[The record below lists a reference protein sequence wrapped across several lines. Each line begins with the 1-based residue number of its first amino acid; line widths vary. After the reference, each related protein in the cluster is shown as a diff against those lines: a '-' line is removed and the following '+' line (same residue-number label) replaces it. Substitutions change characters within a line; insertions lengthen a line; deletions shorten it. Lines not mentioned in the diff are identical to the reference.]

1 MKIGQGK
8 SEDFK
13 DILNFILTILCELAL
28 VSQKMENKSFYFKWN
43 GFKGFRKKYLLE
55 FINHEIKF
63 EMSESF
69 EHRLQIYTR
78 LLILTLI
85 EKKDLGITLDAS
97 DQLLKNCGLENQQRH
112 IEKIHWILRFI
123 EFVVKESPP
132 TPSHQIFALH
142 TKENP
147 QFEVKKGDHVIFK
160 INKNII
166 EENLIKDS
174 HVAEKFYQSF
184 ISNILSKYMLWND
197 EVAVAP
203 NINKMEVDSELGNA
217 VGLLQNSATS
227 LLNNSSYINKNSMT
241 EPINYIHDSIK
252 TLGKNEINELD
263 LFRVK
268 VSELTNENEDVGF
281 AVLRGNNWC
290 YYMKKLSRIL
300 FYF

>member
-85 EKKDLGITLDAS
+85 EKKDLGITYEAS
-97 DQLLKNCGLENQQRH
+97 EQLLKNCGLENQQRH

-123 EFVVKESPP
+123 DFVVKESPP

-147 QFEVKKGDHVIFK
+147 QFEIKKGDQVIFK

-166 EENLIKDS
+166 EENLIKDN

-184 ISNILSKYMLWND
+184 ISNIVSKYMLWND
-197 EVAVAP
+197 EVLVAP
-203 NINKMEVDSELGNA
+203 NVNKMEIDSEIGNP
-217 VGLLQNSATS
+217 VGILQN
-227 LLNNSSYINKNSMT
+227 I
-241 EPINYIHDSIK
+241 
-252 TLGKNEINELD
+252 
-263 LFRVK
+263 
-268 VSELTNENEDVGF
+268 
-281 AVLRGNNWC
+281 
-290 YYMKKLSRIL
+290 
-300 FYF
+300 